1 MLYVSVLLTKFRI
14 GIRRILGWRIEMNK
28 NENEFKS
35 EAARRENKKRWESPR
50 LTRLD
55 FPKTANGGSH
65 NTTHD
70 AIYNLS

>member
-1 MLYVSVLLTKFRI
+1 
-14 GIRRILGWRIEMNK
+14 MNK

-65 NTTHD
+65 STSHD
-70 AIYNLS
+70 SIYNLS